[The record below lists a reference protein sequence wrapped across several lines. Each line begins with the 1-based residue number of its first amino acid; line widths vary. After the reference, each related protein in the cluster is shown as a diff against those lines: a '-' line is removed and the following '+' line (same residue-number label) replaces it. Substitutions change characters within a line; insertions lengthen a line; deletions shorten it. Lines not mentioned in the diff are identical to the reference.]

1 MHDPLLLPEL
11 REMLI
16 ENDTRAMQEFC
27 TVFHAG
33 VVAENLA
40 PLTTAEAWHIL
51 SQTNLHRQVEI
62 FEFMELARQ
71 IELVSTIDK
80 AHLSA
85 LIEEMSS
92 DNRSDLLRNL
102 DESQV
107 ELILPLVAQAERNEI
122 RKLLAYPESSAGAIM
137 TTEYASLRED
147 MTVRQALAAL
157 HSQAPDR
164 ETIYYVYVLDEARH
178 LHGFVS
184 LRKLILARPEAMV
197 RDIMDRDVL
206 SVRVDEDQ
214 EAVANMMAR
223 YDFIAMPVVDPESRL
238 VGIITY
244 DDILDIVREEAT
256 EDAHRMGA
264 VGPLDEGYLATPF
277 HTLAWKRGVWLV
289 LLLVAGFGTSWLLNL
304 FDPFIKDHEWLVWFL
319 PLVLASG
326 GNSGSQSATL
336 IIRAMSLG
344 EMNSRNQARI
354 IRREVATGLTL
365 GTTMGL
371 LGFLFA
377 ARYVAPLNGLIV
389 GLTIALVVTFGTT
402 NGTLLPIVLRR
413 MGMDPALMSN
423 PLIAS
428 LSDAL
433 GVLTY
438 CGVAIVLI
446 RTLSGGS

>member
-1 MHDPLLLPEL
+1 MYDPLLLPEL

-16 ENDTRAMQEFC
+16 DNDVAAMREFC
-27 TVFHAG
+27 RVFHAG

-40 PLTTAEAWHIL
+40 ALTTAEAWHIL
-51 SQTNLHRQVEI
+51 SQTDLRRQVEV
-62 FEFMELARQ
+62 FEFMELPRQ
-71 IELVSTIDK
+71 IELVSTIDRP
-80 AHLSA
+80 HLSA
-85 LIEEMSS
+85 LVEEMSA
-92 DNRSDLLRNL
+92 DDRTGLLRNL
-102 DESQV
+102 DEEQV

-164 ETIYYVYVLDEARH
+164 ETIYYVYVLDDARH

-184 LRKLILARPEAMV
+184 LRKLILARPEALV

-214 EAVANMMAR
+214 ETVANMMAR
-223 YDFIAMPVVDPESRL
+223 YDFIAMPVVDPEGRL

-244 DDILDIVREEAT
+244 DDVLDVVRQEAT
-256 EDAHRMGA
+256 EDAHRMAA
-264 VGPLDEGYLATPF
+264 VAPLAEGYLATPF

-289 LLLVAGFGTSWLLNL
+289 LLLVAGFGTSWLLRQ

-336 IIRAMSLG
+336 IIRSMSLG
-344 EMNSRNQARI
+344 EMTDRNQSLI
-354 IRREVATGLTL
+354 VRREVATGLAL
-365 GTTMGL
+365 GTAMGL
-371 LGFLFA
+371 LGFAFA
-377 ARYVAPLNGLIV
+377 ANYVAILHALVV

-402 NGTLLPIVLRR
+402 NGALLPIILRR
-413 MGMDPALMSN
+413 LGMDPALMSN

-438 CGVAIVLI
+438 CGVAIVLL
-446 RTLSGGS
+446 RVVAAA